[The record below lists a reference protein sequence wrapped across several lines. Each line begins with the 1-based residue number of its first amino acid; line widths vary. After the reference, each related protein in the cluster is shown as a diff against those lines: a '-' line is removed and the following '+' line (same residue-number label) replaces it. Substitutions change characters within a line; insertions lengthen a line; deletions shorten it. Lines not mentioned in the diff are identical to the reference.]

1 MKLLLIVIINNES
14 IKLRKV
20 CRGEESLSFTLKMVI
35 ALVIEVVRNPSGTE
49 QPVHLCPVLELIG
62 LM

>member
-35 ALVIEVVRNPSGTE
+35 ASVIEVVRNPSGTE